1 MKRPRTLSQ
10 LKAHPW
16 VMDID
21 EEVNNGYWLYLKE
34 GYWSPEMETT
44 SLHEM
49 TVKALCDVF
58 SRVEKGSPEAT
69 PGW

>member
-1 MKRPRTLSQ
+1 MRKPRTLAQ

-16 VMDID
+16 VAGID
-21 EEVNNGYWLYLKE
+21 DETDSGNGWWLYLKE

-49 TVKALCDVF
+49 TIRQLCDVF
-58 SRVEKGSPEAT
+58 SRVEPGSPE
-69 PGW
+69 